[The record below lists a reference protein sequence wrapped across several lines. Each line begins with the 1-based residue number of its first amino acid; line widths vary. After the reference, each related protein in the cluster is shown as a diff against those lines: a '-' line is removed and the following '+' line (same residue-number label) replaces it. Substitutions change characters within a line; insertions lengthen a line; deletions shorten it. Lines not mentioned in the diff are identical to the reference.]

1 MGRDLRARMKDVAEG
16 NPLKSTAIA
25 IGAVG
30 LVVIAVGLAV
40 ILFQDADDGSTLGGL
55 LIRVGAVLG
64 AVALVLPSIRKPS
77 LPTLIVAGLGLIL
90 VLARPGLVWAALIGW
105 AVWVLLG
112 RQRSTSSSDS

>member
-1 MGRDLRARMKDVAEG
+1 MNAVAQETPLR
-16 NPLKSTAIA
+16 NTAIA
-25 IGAVG
+25 VGVVG
-30 LVVIAVGLAV
+30 LIVIGVGLAV
-40 ILFQDADDGSTLGGL
+40 ILFQDADDGSNLGGL

-77 LPTLIVAGLGLIL
+77 LPTLFVAGLGLAL

-112 RQRSTSSSDS
+112 RQRNTSSSDS